1 MSSGSGTCYIC
12 PTPIGNLKDITL
24 RVLEA
29 LESVELIACEDTRR
43 TLKLLNAYNIKKSL
57 MVFNEHTKAE
67 GQKRILECLEAGQSV
82 AVVSD
87 AGMPGIADTGHELIL
102 ACIERSIKLEVL
114 PGATALING
123 LVSSGLP
130 CQQFLFINYLPRKQG
145 KLVQLL
151 EKIKAEGFT
160 ICAYEVPHRL
170 VNTLALLKE
179 MHPDMEVCVCREMTK
194 MHEENIRG
202 NIETV
207 YNYFVHRKVMGEIT
221 LIMRMKAEGENNDG

>member
-1 MSSGSGTCYIC
+1 MSPEFGTCYIC

-29 LESVELIACEDTRR
+29 LESVDLIACEDTRR
-43 TLKLLNAYNIKKSL
+43 TIKLLNAYHLKKPL
-57 MVFNEHTKAE
+57 MVFNEHTKNEA
-67 GQKRILECLEAGQSV
+67 QKRILAHLEAGQSV

-87 AGMPGIADTGHELIL
+87 AGMPGIADTGHELIV

-123 LVSSGLP
+123 LVSSCLP

-145 KLVQLL
+145 KLLQLL
-151 EKIKAEGFT
+151 EKIQADGFT
-160 ICAYEVPHRL
+160 ICAYEAPHRL
-170 VNTLALLKE
+170 VHTLALMKE
-179 MHPDMEVCVCREMTK
+179 RYPDMEVCVCREMTK
-194 MHEENIRG
+194 LHEENIRG

-207 YNYFVHRKVMGEIT
+207 YNYFVQRKVMGEIT
-221 LIMRMKAEGENNDG
+221 LIMRMKVEGDIADE